1 MNRTTT
7 RADAAERI
15 SDETTTTTV
24 LTRSAARMLLIP
36 TILIALAT
44 MFKGYAD
51 TGDGFSAG
59 VIAALAIALQGV
71 AFGAEE
77 FERLPLVR
85 YAPAGSFVG
94 LLLALAVAFSPVLV
108 GDPVMTHW
116 PRAGEPVIHFGT
128 LEVLTAVLFDIA
140 VFLIVFGFGVGTL
153 STIARAQRRLAREQ
167 SRETRKRSALA
178 ARSALDVG
186 GEQT

>member
-1 MNRTTT
+1 MNQTTSRGTTT
-7 RADAAERI
+7 ARI
-15 SDETTTTTV
+15 SGETPTTV

-85 YAPAGSFVG
+85 
-94 LLLALAVAFSPVLV
+94 
-108 GDPVMTHW
+108 
-116 PRAGEPVIHFGT
+116 
-128 LEVLTAVLFDIA
+128 
-140 VFLIVFGFGVGTL
+140 
-153 STIARAQRRLAREQ
+153 
-167 SRETRKRSALA
+167 
-178 ARSALDVG
+178 
-186 GEQT
+186 